1 MIGACNNSHEVLWHV
16 YCKVSLEEIRLI
28 KGYTIRELAS
38 RSGITR
44 EWIERIEKQ
53 DSPNLRTTTIC
64 KLATALS
71 VHPEE
76 LITYEWITNK

>member
-1 MIGACNNSHEVLWHV
+1 MYIARSHLR
-16 YCKVSLEEIRLI
+16 KIRRI

-53 DSPNLRTTTIC
+53 DNPNLRIATIC
-64 KLATALS
+64 KLAEALD
-71 VHPEE
+71 VRPDE

>member
-1 MIGACNNSHEVLWHV
+1 MRCYGVYIARSHL
-16 YCKVSLEEIRLI
+16 KEIRLM

-53 DSPNLRTTTIC
+53 DSPNLRIATIC
-64 KLATALS
+64 KLAEALG

-76 LITYEWITNK
+76 LITYERITNK

>member
-1 MIGACNNSHEVLWHV
+1 MRCYCVYIARSHL
-16 YCKVSLEEIRLI
+16 KEIRLM

-53 DSPNLRTTTIC
+53 DSPNLRIATIC
-64 KLATALS
+64 KLAAALD
-71 VHPEE
+71 VRPVE